1 MEIGIIIFG
10 IAVIGLLIPRI
21 ILNLVRIETNKKQLQ
36 MFERDEALKN
46 PPDTLGAENAE
57 IGLLRYQKYAL
68 IDKIH
73 TQRIEKICLIVA
85 ISISVIVLLVALY
98 VILSESQSNESQK
111 WAFGAVGTIIG
122 YWLKP

>member
-73 TQRIEKICLIVA
+73 TQRIGQA
-85 ISISVIVLLVALY
+85 G
-98 VILSESQSNESQK
+98 Q
-111 WAFGAVGTIIG
+111 
-122 YWLKP
+122 